1 MRSNGVDQLTVISR
15 GQLANQATLIVLM
28 LIFHHGGSPPY
39 SNANTQEVFRLGFFF
54 AAVFVLY
61 FLYLRIYHMKNVDHS
76 LKTSRSSSD
85 ITGYDIGSLKLTM
98 SHYWHRVFA
107 TSVCWFCNDF
117 PFYGNQ
123 IFRSLLISLIT
134 TNSNEVFTYWLWNL
148 INVGCELVGYY
159 MAAFLVDHKSYGRK
173 TMQAVGFLMSFV
185 LFIIAAGAYDDL
197 ATDPFTPGAQ
207 AFIFIYFFSSFWIQ
221 FGPNSTTFLVA
232 AEVYPAQIRSTAH
245 GLSAAVGKLG
255 ALTSTVL
262 YNYIPTRTKFWVVCW
277 FGLIGF
283 TLTMIFIPDTT
294 GMDLREQERYWS
306 FVRAGRQHDYHGI
319 AVHPRHLSLFERVVL
334 KRHLQYDAEKD
345 RDMKIQEL
353 RDLYEKVE
361 GSRGKEFEGKREG
374 ESVSDKVSAYFE
386 WERER
391 RSFGGRSTLDGK
403 EEEEKEE

>member
-1 MRSNGVDQLTVISR
+1 
-15 GQLANQATLIVLM
+15 M

-39 SNANTQEVFRLGFFF
+39 SNANTQEVFRLAFFF

-76 LKTSRSSSD
+76 LKTSRSSSKV
-85 ITGYDIGSLKLTM
+85 TGYDIASLKLTM

-134 TNSNEVFTYWLWNL
+134 TDSNEVFTYWLWNM

-173 TMQAVGFLMSFV
+173 TMQAVGFIMSFI
-185 LFIIAAGAYDDL
+185 LFIIAAAAYDDL
-197 ATDPFTPGAQ
+197 STAPFTPGSR
-207 AFIFIYFFSSFWIQ
+207 AFVFIYFFSSFWIQ

-245 GLSAAVGKLG
+245 GLSAAVGKMG

-283 TLTMIFIPDTT
+283 VLTMIFIPDTT

-306 FVRAGRQHDYHGI
+306 FVRAGRQEDYHGI
-319 AVHPRHLSLFERVVL
+319 AVHPRHLSLFECVVL

-361 GSRGKEFEGKREG
+361 GSRGKEFDGKAEGD
-374 ESVSDKVSAYFE
+374 SVSDKVSTYFE
-386 WERER
+386 WEKSR
-391 RSFGGRSTLDGK
+391 RSALDGNEK
-403 EEEEKEE
+403 KDEE